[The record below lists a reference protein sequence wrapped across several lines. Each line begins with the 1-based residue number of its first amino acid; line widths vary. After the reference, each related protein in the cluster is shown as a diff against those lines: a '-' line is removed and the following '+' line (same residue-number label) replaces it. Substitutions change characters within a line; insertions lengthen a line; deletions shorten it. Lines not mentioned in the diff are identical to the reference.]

1 MNVVINSAYGSWY
14 PKGQKRLVE
23 SLRHHGYKGDIL
35 TYCNEPI
42 NEHFNPKHPYTIKA
56 ATFIEA
62 IKKGYTNI
70 LWLDCSVWSVKD
82 ITPFFDLIEQESVYF
97 WRSGW
102 NLAQSAADSDLQYAG
117 WTRDQA
123 ELLYECASGMVGL
136 NMKDNKVKKLM
147 DIFIDANR
155 KGVCS
160 TSRYHDNQ
168 SQDPRFKFARQ
179 DQTALSIAY
188 HKVGFTNDQMYE
200 AGKYSIYTGSEINE
214 SVYLTMQ
221 GM

>member
-1 MNVVINSAYGSWY
+1 MNVVINAAYGSWY
-14 PKGQKRLVE
+14 PKGQQRLVD
-23 SLRHHGYKGDIL
+23 SLRNTGYMGDIL

-42 NEHFNPKHPYTIKA
+42 NEHFNPKNPYTIKA

-70 LWLDCSVWSVKD
+70 LWLDCSVWALKN
-82 ITPFFDLIEQESVYF
+82 ITPFFDLIEEESVYF

-102 NLAQSAADSDLQYAG
+102 NLAQSAADSDLKFAG
-117 WTRDQA
+117 WTRDEA

-136 NMKDNKVKKLM
+136 NMKDHRVKKLM
-147 DIFIDANR
+147 EIFIDANS

-160 TSRYHDNQ
+160 TSRHHSGQ
-168 SQDPRFKFARQ
+168 STDPRFKFARQ

-188 HKVGFTNDQMYE
+188 HKVGFKNDGMYE
-200 AGKYSIYTGSEINE
+200 PGTYSAYWDHDINDN
-214 SVYLTMQ
+214 VYLAMR